1 MTDTHDTPTGSLHER
16 AIFWVT
22 RLHSGDC
29 TDQERQDFEAWLA
42 QSETHRTAHK
52 EVEAFWNG
60 LSQIEPLAAP
70 QLAAAR
76 TYLREARQS
85 RRAFSGKRLAG
96 AGVLSLVF
104 ITGFLP
110 LWWSW
115 LTTDTYRTAKGDSM
129 SIQLSDGS
137 RIDLNTDTELSVQ
150 YTSTRRSVKLEHG
163 EALFSVVHNEEKPFE
178 VIAADGRI
186 QDIGTRFNVYRQ
198 ADRVSVTVLEGEVSV
213 ATGQSST
220 AQYLVPG
227 QQISYD
233 STGHTSAI
241 SRADTDAI
249 TAWQK
254 GRLVFKSQPLSIVL
268 EQLSRYH
275 DASLQVDGSR
285 LQTLKVSGVFPTDNL
300 NLALNTIAGALPIK
314 VNQTATNIFVIA
326 PAN

>member
-1 MTDTHDTPTGSLHER
+1 MTDTHDAPSGSLIER

-42 QSETHRTAHK
+42 QSEAHRAAHQ
-52 EVEAFWNG
+52 EVEVFWNG
-60 LSQIEPLAAP
+60 LSQIEPLAAAH
-70 QLAAAR
+70 LAAAR
-76 TYLREARQS
+76 AYLREARQS

-96 AGVLSLVF
+96 AGVLSLIL

-115 LTTDTYRTAKGDSM
+115 LITDTYRTAKGEST

-150 YTSTRRSVKLEHG
+150 DTATRRSVKLEHG

-178 VIAADGRI
+178 VIAAGGRI

-198 ADRVSVTVLEGEVSV
+198 TDRVSVMVLEGEVSV
-213 ATGQSST
+213 AAGQNAT
-220 AQYLVPG
+220 AQNLIPG

-233 STGHTSAI
+233 STGHTSDI

-254 GRLVFKSQPLSIVL
+254 GQLVFKGQPLSVVL

-275 DASLQVDGSR
+275 DASLQVESTR
-285 LQTLKVSGVFPTDNL
+285 LRTLKVSGVFPTDNL
-300 NLALNTIAGALPIK
+300 TLALNTIAGALPIK
-314 VNQTATNIFVIA
+314 VNQTAINIFVIA
-326 PAN
+326 PAD